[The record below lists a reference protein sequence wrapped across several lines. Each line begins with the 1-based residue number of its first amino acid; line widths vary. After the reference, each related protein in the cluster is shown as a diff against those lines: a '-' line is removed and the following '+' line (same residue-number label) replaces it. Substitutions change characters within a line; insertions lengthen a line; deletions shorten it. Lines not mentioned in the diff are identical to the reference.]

1 MDCLKSCQGSILQRC
16 NVIFSILVSIIEMPC
31 TGRCSWIRLSYQ
43 EISQSR
49 IICCLI
55 VSLGWCIIVAIE
67 LVILVIML
75 EVDLL
80 SSWHIESDIGL
91 SVAIVIVVAVA

>member
-1 MDCLKSCQGSILQRC
+1 
-16 NVIFSILVSIIEMPC
+16 MPC
-31 TGRCSWIRLSYQ
+31 TGSYSSWISLRYQ
-43 EISQSR
+43 EISQTL

-55 VSLGWCIIVAIE
+55 VSLGRCIIVAIE

-91 SVAIVIVVAVA
+91 SVTIAIVVAVATIPIAI